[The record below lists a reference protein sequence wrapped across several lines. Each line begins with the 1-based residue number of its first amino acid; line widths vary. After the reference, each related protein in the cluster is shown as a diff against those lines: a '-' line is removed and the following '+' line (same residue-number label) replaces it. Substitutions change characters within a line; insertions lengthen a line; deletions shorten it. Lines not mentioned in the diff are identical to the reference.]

1 MPTRV
6 LPGIAARVRRRKAR
20 VNEDGDWADIDWA
33 DIDWA
38 DIERDLGYEP
48 EDEE

>member
-1 MPTRV
+1 
-6 LPGIAARVRRRKAR
+6 